1 MTNID
6 QFESVFKAAAKVT
19 FQYRPLP
26 VRSVMVVTDLDE
38 AAAGAFTGRVRGF
51 LQVLS
56 QHRDGV
62 EPVTWQV
69 VTTDQYESVSEL
81 LALVDRT
88 SPDLICTYR
97 NLRDTAW
104 RWEYSLGAYLDVLA
118 QLTAPPVLVLPH
130 PEADL
135 PTERMLDTNSVMAMT
150 DHLAGDDRLVSAA
163 VDFTEAGGTL
173 LLTHVEDR
181 ATLERYLE
189 AISKIP
195 EIDTDVARERISQQL
210 LKEPHDYI
218 ATCAA
223 VLREM
228 NVSIHIEEIVTLGR
242 QVADYRRL
250 VDEHQV
256 DLLVLNTK
264 DKDQLAMHGMAYPLS
279 VELRDVPVL
288 ML

>member
-6 QFESVFKAAAKVT
+6 QFESVFKAASKLT
-19 FQYRPLP
+19 YRYRPLP

-38 AAAGAFTGRVRGF
+38 AAANAFSERVRSF

-56 QHRDGV
+56 HHRDGGRQM
-62 EPVTWQV
+62 TWQV
-69 VTTDQYESVSEL
+69 VTAAQYESVGEL
-81 LALVDRT
+81 LALVEQA
-88 SPDLICTYR
+88 SPDLLCTYR
-97 NLRDTAW
+97 NLRDAAW

-118 QLTAPPVLVLPH
+118 QLAPPPVLVLPH
-130 PEADL
+130 PDTEL
-135 PTERMLDTNSVMAMT
+135 PAARMLDTNSVMAMT
-150 DHLAGDDRLVSAA
+150 DHLAGDDALVSAA
-163 VDFTEAGGTL
+163 VDFTEPNGTL
-173 LLTHVEDR
+173 LLAHVEDQ
-181 ATLERYLE
+181 ATLERYLA
-189 AISKIP
+189 AIGKIP
-195 EIDTDVARERISQQL
+195 EIDTDVARERITEQL
-210 LKEPHDYI
+210 LKEPRDYI

-228 NVSIHIEEIVTLGR
+228 DLSIRVSESVTLGHH
-242 QVADYRRL
+242 VADYRRL

-264 DKDQLAMHGMAYPLS
+264 DEDQLAMHGMAYPLS